1 MKLSIL
7 TATYNREKLLKKLY
21 NSIIKNSN
29 NHNIEIEWLIM
40 DDGSTDNTCKVI
52 QDFIEDNKIKILYY
66 KQVNQGKMSAI
77 NNLIENST
85 GDLIIECDSDD
96 YFIDNA
102 FNLIFQEY
110 LNNKNSNIYALCFLK
125 NNQNNQNMGQDF
137 RNNITTMFDLYFKEG
152 ERGEKA
158 LVFYSKI
165 RKQYKY
171 ELENNER
178 FVTESRM
185 YHKMDLKYKI
195 RCVNKPIMVC
205 EYQNSGYSKNIN
217 KQFIDNPNGYYKYFK
232 EMFEHDTNKILF
244 NKRLYLIKHFI
255 LFKYLTKTK
264 YAYKNV
270 TGFINKILYL
280 ILYIP
285 GLLKISK
292 KYHKQI

>member
-52 QDFIEDNKIKILYY
+52 QDFIEENKIKILYY
-66 KQVNQGKMSAI
+66 RQVNQGKMSAI
-77 NNLIENST
+77 NNLIGYST

-96 YFIDNA
+96 YFTDDA
-102 FNLIFQEY
+102 FNLIYQEY
-110 LNNKNSNIYALCFLK
+110 LNNKHNNIYALCFLK

-137 RNNITTMFDLYFKEG
+137 KNNITTMFDLYFKEG
-152 ERGEKA
+152 ETGEKA

-165 RKQYKY
+165 RKQYRY

-178 FVTESRM
+178 FVTEARM
-185 YHKMDLKYKI
+185 YHKMDLEYKI
-195 RCVNKPIMVC
+195 KCVNEPIMVC

-217 KQFIDNPNGYYKYFK
+217 KQFTENPNGYYKYFK
-232 EMFEHDTNKILF
+232 EIFEHNTDKMLF

-255 LFKYLTKTK
+255 LFKYLTNTK
-264 YAYKNV
+264 HAYKNV
-270 TGFINKILYL
+270 KGCINKILYI
-280 ILYIP
+280 ILYMP
-285 GLLKISK
+285 GLIKIFK
-292 KYHKQI
+292 KYHK